1 MTFCKNRLFVIVC
14 LVLFV
19 VEMVDSIV
27 KVLGTKSTAFSLGV
41 LTADKVEFYSDKK
54 GNIIVLQC
62 DDNKTIIRNQS
73 KSEEVIL
80 NSEYDFSQKCDN
92 FIYLFKS
99 EDDPSDDEFLRML
112 SVVVYSVTK
121 NEIIARNSFNIA
133 SCNYNDFAVLKNGCF
148 CVVSSNFR
156 KNVFTC
162 RCANGK
168 LSAHALKQNVECI
181 NSNDDGSRV
190 YVQFS
195 DKSIVVFDSKLKK
208 IADVSI
214 DAESLVEFLNED
226 IVVDMM
232 GQVYVSSVKGNY
244 DFVPFVKLNHAS
256 DKICVSDGYIVYTD
270 INNNINFVN
279 ATSAEEYAGLKIDGE
294 VKYLAKCND
303 GIVCVFEKDDE
314 TFIRKISIDD
324 AINSILKSESDVNL
338 LEDLLSS
345 TKSKEKVGVSEDF
358 STHAKTDVSEKLE
371 DDCSE
376 EDKMKNMESQDA
388 ISKDGEK
395 VCSEEGLEKDIVDDM
410 KAKIEEKS
418 LDDDQKIDQKSVEM
432 IDENLVDM
440 QSDLSDSEKI
450 SSTTIE
456 SEDVRCETAKLI
468 SENTFRRIKA
478 LSAKRKLEDSA
489 SSIVAESLRDAS
501 DVVIN
506 LSGVNSER
514 TSVKVNELAEV
525 NTGSLNTTDEHID
538 VKSESA
544 KIIVKNTLK
553 RVKALSTKR
562 KCGFSGSKIE
572 MENVVHVNDFMKV
585 PYEIDSNVKDAD
597 CAKISRSVGND
608 VHTVLPSKFFT
619 GITDSLNVKSI
630 TAKLFSAEVKKRENQ
645 LRIRCLN
652 NGKCDSTSTITETE
666 SEDCG
671 LAEST
676 KNLTKPVR
684 SRRTC
689 DMVGKTKRD
698 SRRTVS
704 KIKPSLPKMQMN
716 EVKTKSVTIPERLS
730 TTEEKVVNFSEAR
743 KPRYAAKRTNCYD
756 ETRFEYVKTKNLR
769 TSGSIE
775 PSDTTERITMSSVSR
790 SVPEKGDFDSV
801 KLAVKSAVNLAKR
814 KSENKISDLHK
825 NNGELMKCY
834 PTSELYR
841 LDFSK
846 KRIYGVDRDTT
857 ISAFK
862 KNLNLFGYNARF
874 SKNGNIIKSGKIGTN
889 TTVTFFSD
897 NHDEIS
903 LVAVVPGDLT
913 GTGGVSKKDLKE
925 MYRHIFGVKYLSGV
939 YFEAADLNGDGV
951 VDTLDLLLLSKFLCF

>member
-19 VEMVDSIV
+19 VGMVDSIV

-148 CVVSSNFR
+148 CVVSSNVR

-232 GQVYVSSVKGNY
+232 GQVYVSGVKGNY

-314 TFIRKISIDD
+314 TFIRKIS
-324 AINSILKSESDVNL
+324 
-338 LEDLLSS
+338 
-345 TKSKEKVGVSEDF
+345 
-358 STHAKTDVSEKLE
+358 
-371 DDCSE
+371 
-376 EDKMKNMESQDA
+376 
-388 ISKDGEK
+388 KDGEK

-456 SEDVRCETAKLI
+456 SEYVRCETAKLI

-525 NTGSLNTTDEHID
+525 NTGLLNTTDEHID

-544 KIIVKNTLK
+544 KIIVENTLK

-730 TTEEKVVNFSEAR
+730 TKEEKVVNFSEAR

-756 ETRFEYVKTKNLR
+756 ETRFEYGKTKNLR

-889 TTVTFFSD
+889 TTVTFFPD

>member
-1 MTFCKNRLFVIVC
+1 MVVMTFCKNRLFVIVC

-19 VEMVDSIV
+19 VGMVDSIV

-148 CVVSSNFR
+148 CVVSSNVR

-232 GQVYVSSVKGNY
+232 GQVYVSGVKGNY

-314 TFIRKISIDD
+314 TFIRKIS
-324 AINSILKSESDVNL
+324 
-338 LEDLLSS
+338 
-345 TKSKEKVGVSEDF
+345 
-358 STHAKTDVSEKLE
+358 
-371 DDCSE
+371 
-376 EDKMKNMESQDA
+376 
-388 ISKDGEK
+388 KDGEK

-456 SEDVRCETAKLI
+456 SEYVRCETAKLI

-525 NTGSLNTTDEHID
+525 NTGLLNTTDEHID

-544 KIIVKNTLK
+544 KIIVENTLK

-730 TTEEKVVNFSEAR
+730 TKEEKVVNFSEAR

-756 ETRFEYVKTKNLR
+756 ETRFEYGKTKNLR

-889 TTVTFFSD
+889 TTVTFFPD